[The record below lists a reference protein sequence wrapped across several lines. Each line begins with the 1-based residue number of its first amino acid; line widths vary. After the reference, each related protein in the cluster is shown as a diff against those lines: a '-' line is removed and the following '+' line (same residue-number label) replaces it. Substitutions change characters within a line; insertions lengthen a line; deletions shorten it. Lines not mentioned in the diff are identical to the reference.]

1 MSDWMG
7 SKITLGFA
15 SVVIGMLAGRVCTWG
30 ACCLPALLERQWQR
44 DAREL
49 LGLDSEKHSDLQA
62 ARTPSRVIR
71 AAQISCAALSLVVT
85 MHFGPT
91 MQAFCALLFTW
102 SLLTLSL
109 IDSEHH
115 LLPDSLVIP
124 GLWAGLVLNSF
135 GLFIALQDALWGCV
149 VGFGSV
155 WSVSQITGL
164 ITGRES
170 IGRGDIKLFALMG
183 AWGGLQLLGW
193 TLVCSL
199 LGAALAS
206 LFLML
211 LGKLPTD
218 TKIPFGPFISAAGWS
233 GFLILI
239 H

>member
-7 SKITLGFA
+7 SEITLGFA
-15 SVVIGMLAGRVCTWG
+15 SVVIGILAGRVCAWS
-30 ACCLPALLERQWQR
+30 ACWLPAHLEHQWQR
-44 DAREL
+44 DAREVL
-49 LGLDSEKHSDLQA
+49 RLDPEKPSDLQTTKA
-62 ARTPSRVIR
+62 PSVRTWT
-71 AAQISCAALSLVVT
+71 AQISCAALSLVVT
-85 MHFGPT
+85 LHWGLT
-91 MQAFCALLFTW
+91 MQAFCALLLSW
-102 SLLTLSL
+102 LLLTLSL
-109 IDSEHH
+109 IDSEHQ
-115 LLPDSLVIP
+115 LLPDALVMP

-149 VGFGSV
+149 VGFGSL
-155 WSVSQITGL
+155 WSMRQITGL
-164 ITGRES
+164 IIGRES

-211 LGKLPTD
+211 LGKLSTD

>member
-1 MSDWMG
+1 MSDWM
-7 SKITLGFA
+7 SSEITLGLG
-15 SVVIGMLAGRVCTWG
+15 SIPLGMLVGRLCAWVARW
-30 ACCLPALLERQWQR
+30 LPALLEHQWQR
-44 DAREL
+44 DAREVL
-49 LGLDSEKHSDLQA
+49 RLDPEKPSDLQA
-62 ARTPSRVIR
+62 ARAPSLRTWT
-71 AAQISCAALSLVVT
+71 AQISCAALSLVVT
-85 MHFGPT
+85 MHCGPT
-91 MQAFCALLFTW
+91 MQAFCTLLFSW
-102 SLLTLSL
+102 LLLTLSL
-109 IDSEHH
+109 IDFEHQ
-115 LLPDSLVIP
+115 LLPDALVMP

-149 VGFGSV
+149 VGFGSL

-183 AWGGLQLLGW
+183 AWGGIQLLGW